1 MQQTNKLTPFFE
13 NLNFE
18 RSDNMMIINFG
29 PQHPSAHGQLR
40 LVLELDGEKVTK
52 AYPDIGYLH
61 RGIEKM
67 AENMTYN
74 EFLPTTDRLDYIAST
89 ANNYAYAHSV
99 ETLLGLEIP
108 ERAQVIRTML
118 LEVNRIISHLFF
130 LATHALDVGAMS
142 VFLYA
147 FREREFGMDLMEDY
161 CGARLT
167 HSAVRIGGVPLDL
180 PTNWT
185 NDLMKWCD
193 TVEHELTNTYETLLN
208 ENRIWKMR
216 LEDVGVISAEDAQ
229 SWGCSGVMLRGSGI
243 KYDIRKEEPYELYG
257 DLEFD
262 IPISDRCDSY
272 GRYRLYMQEIRES
285 IKILR
290 QLVPLYEKSAPQL
303 MAHAPQYI
311 SAPKEEIMTQNYALM
326 QHFVLVT
333 QGMRP
338 PVGEVYAPT
347 ESPKGELGFYIKSE
361 GEPYA
366 YRLKCRAPSFFHT
379 GLLQEM
385 LVGTY
390 IADVVT
396 IIGSTNIV
404 FGEVDR

>member
-1 MQQTNKLTPFFE
+1 MQVTNKLTPFFE

-18 RSDNMMIINFG
+18 RDDNTMVINFG

-40 LVLELDGEKVTK
+40 LVLELDGELVVK

-89 ANNYAYAHSV
+89 SNNYAYALSV
-99 ETLLGLEIP
+99 ERLIGLDVP
-108 ERAQVIRTML
+108 RRAQVIRTML
-118 LEVNRIISHLFF
+118 LELNRIISHLFF
-130 LATHALDVGAMS
+130 VATHALDVGAMS

-147 FREREFGMDLMEDY
+147 FREREFAMDLMEDY

-180 PTNWT
+180 PAGW
-185 NDLMKWCD
+185 
-193 TVEHELTNTYETLLN
+193 LTSLAKFIDKMPENVKTYEDLLTA
-208 ENRIWKMR
+208 NRIWKMR
-216 LEDVGVISAEDAQ
+216 LEDVGVLSPEDAL
-229 SWGCSGVMLRGSGI
+229 SWGCTGPMLRGSGI

-257 DLEFD
+257 ELDFD
-262 IPISDRCDSY
+262 IPVSDRNDSY
-272 GRYRLYMQEIRES
+272 GRYLLYMEEMRES
-285 IKILR
+285 VKILK
-290 QLVPLYEKSAPQL
+290 QLIPMHKDTEPQL
-303 MAHAPQYI
+303 MAHSPQYI

-379 GLLQEM
+379 GLLQEI

>member
-1 MQQTNKLTPFFE
+1 MQATNKLTPFFE

-18 RSDNMMIINFG
+18 RDDNTMVINFG

-40 LVLELDGEKVTK
+40 LVLELDGELVVK

-89 ANNYAYAHSV
+89 SNNYAYALSV
-99 ETLLGLEIP
+99 ERLIGLEIP
-108 ERAQVIRTML
+108 RRAQVIRTML
-118 LEVNRIISHLFF
+118 LELNRIISHLFF
-130 LATHALDVGAMS
+130 VATHALDVGAMS

-147 FREREFGMDLMEDY
+147 FREREFAMDLMEDY

-180 PTNWT
+180 PKGW
-185 NDLMKWCD
+185 
-193 TVEHELTNTYETLLN
+193 LTSLAKFIDKMPENIKTYEDLLSA
-208 ENRIWKMR
+208 NRIWKMR
-216 LEDVGVISAEDAQ
+216 LEDVGVLTPEDAL
-229 SWGCSGVMLRGSGI
+229 SWGCTGPMLRGSGI
-243 KYDIRKEEPYELYG
+243 KYDVRKEEPYELYG
-257 DLEFD
+257 ELDFD
-262 IPISDRCDSY
+262 IPVSDRNDSY
-272 GRYRLYMQEIRES
+272 GRYLLYMEEMKES
-285 IKILR
+285 VKILK
-290 QLVPLYEKSAPQL
+290 QLIPMYKDTDPQL
-303 MAHAPQYI
+303 MAHSPQYI

-379 GLLQEM
+379 GLLQEI

>member
-1 MQQTNKLTPFFE
+1 MQVTNKLTPFFE

-18 RSDNMMIINFG
+18 REDNTMVINFG

-40 LVLELDGEKVTK
+40 LVLELEGELVKK

-89 ANNYAYAHSV
+89 SNNYAYALSV
-99 ETLLGLEIP
+99 ERLIGLEIP
-108 ERAQVIRTML
+108 RRAQVIRTML
-118 LEVNRIISHLFF
+118 LELNRIISHLFF
-130 LATHALDVGAMS
+130 VATHALDVGAMS

-147 FREREFGMDLMEDY
+147 FREREFAMDLMEDY

-180 PTNWT
+180 PEGWLGN
-185 NDLMKWCD
+185 LASFIAKIPEE
-193 TVEHELTNTYETLLN
+193 VKTYEDLLT

-216 LEDVGVISAEDAQ
+216 LEDVGVISAEDAL
-229 SWGCSGVMLRGSGI
+229 SWGATGPMLRGSGI
-243 KYDIRKEEPYELYG
+243 EYDIRKEEPYELYEEL
-257 DLEFD
+257 DFD
-262 IPISDRCDSY
+262 IPVSDRCDSY
-272 GRYRLYMQEIRES
+272 GRYLLYMEEMRQSGR
-285 IKILR
+285 ILQ
-290 QLVPLYEKSAPQL
+290 QLISMYPKTEPQL

-379 GLLQEM
+379 GLLQEL

>member
-1 MQQTNKLTPFFE
+1 MQQVNKLMPFFE

-18 RSDNMMIINFG
+18 REDNTMVINFG

-40 LVLELDGEKVTK
+40 LMLELDGEMVVK

-89 ANNYAYAHSV
+89 SNNYAYSLAV
-99 ETLLGLEIP
+99 ERLLGIEAP
-108 ERAQVIRTML
+108 RRAQVIRTML
-118 LEVNRIISHLFF
+118 LELNRIISHLFF
-130 LATHALDVGAMS
+130 VATHALDVGAMS

-147 FREREFGMDLMEDY
+147 FREREYAMDLMEDY

-180 PTNWT
+180 PNGWIVK
-185 NDLMKWCD
+185 MRKFCD
-193 TVEHELTNTYETLLN
+193 TVDYELEHTYNALLE

-216 LEDVGVISAEDAQ
+216 LEDVGVLSAEDAL
-229 SWGCSGVMLRGSGI
+229 SWGCSGPMLRGSGI
-243 KYDIRKEEPYELYG
+243 AYDIRKEEPYELYPEL
-257 DLEFD
+257 DFD
-262 IPISDRCDSY
+262 IPISETNDSY
-272 GRYRLYMQEIRES
+272 GRYRLYMEEMKQSTR
-285 IKILR
+285 ILR
-290 QLVPLYEKSAPQL
+290 QLILKYDGTEPQL

-338 PVGEVYAPT
+338 PKGEVYVAT

-379 GLLQEM
+379 GLLQEL
-385 LVGTY
+385 LVGVY

-396 IIGSTNIV
+396 IIGTTNIV

>member
-1 MQQTNKLTPFFE
+1 MQEPNRLKPFFE
-13 NLNFE
+13 NLAFE
-18 RSDNMMIINFG
+18 RDDNTMVINFG

-40 LVLELDGEKVTK
+40 LILELQGEKVIK
-52 AYPDIGYLH
+52 AHPDIGYLH

-67 AENMTYN
+67 GENMIYN

-89 ANNYAYAHSV
+89 SNNYAFALAV
-99 ETLLGLEIP
+99 ERLIDIEVP
-108 ERAQVIRTML
+108 RRAKVIRTML
-118 LEVNRIISHLFF
+118 LEINRIISHLFF

-142 VFLYA
+142 IFLYA
-147 FREREFGMDLMEDY
+147 FREREYAMDLMEDY

-180 PTNWT
+180 PKGWLG
-185 NDLMKWCD
+185 DLAKFL
-193 TVEHELTNTYETLLN
+193 EHLPTQIELYEDLLT

-216 LEDVGVISAEDAQ
+216 LENVGVLSREDAL
-229 SWGCSGVMLRGSGI
+229 SWGATGIMLRGSGVA
-243 KYDIRKEEPYELYG
+243 YDIRKEEPYELYEEL
-257 DLEFD
+257 DFD

-272 GRYRLYMQEIRES
+272 GRYRLYMEEMRES
-285 IKILR
+285 IKILK
-290 QLVPLYEKSAPQL
+290 QLIEMYPKTESKL
-303 MAHAPQYI
+303 MAHAPRYI

-338 PVGEVYAPT
+338 PKGTVYAPT

-379 GLLQEM
+379 GLLQEL

-390 IADVVT
+390 LADVVT